1 MNLLPPEPAV
11 KIVNR
16 SEVKTEVNSLP
27 SDDIELECELSRTN
41 AVAKWY
47 KDGRRLNENERFC
60 EEEEGAFR
68 SLVILN
74 AELEDCGDYFL
85 DAGDDNITFHVTVQG
100 KESPNHKSSPICY
113 LLTLTPYHLPHTST
127 PHSLPHTP
135 YPYVL
140 VEILEDRVGV
150 KLSTMVKIIPPSLS
164 EGKVDLETY

>member
-1 MNLLPPEPAV
+1 MNILPSEPPV

-16 SEVKTEVNSLP
+16 SEVKTEVKSLP
-27 SDDIELECELSRTN
+27 SDDIELECELSRAN

-47 KDGRRLNENERFC
+47 KDGRRLNEDERFY

-113 LLTLTPYHLPHTST
+113 PLNLSPYHLPHTST
-127 PHSLPHTP
+127 PHPLPLTP
-135 YPYVL
+135 MYL
-140 VEILEDRVGV
+140 
-150 KLSTMVKIIPPSLS
+150 
-164 EGKVDLETY
+164 